1 MCYFPKHPYMIMKN
15 FAAYIVWVLK
25 KDVMIVI
32 MVTRNFKNSWVVDL
46 VVSMKRIQFGKIIIL
61 L

>member
-1 MCYFPKHPYMIMKN
+1 MKN
-15 FAAYIVWVLK
+15 FAAYIVWASK

-32 MVTRNFKNSWVVDL
+32 MVARDFKNSWVVDL